1 MRLPRWM
8 VASALIVAASLG
20 SAPALA
26 DDEGGTATLT
36 GSVSLR
42 EPGDIPAGS
51 VLTVTVED
59 TSRADA
65 PAVPLA
71 QAQIDLTDQR
81 APIPFELPYP
91 TAALDQRAVYTARA
105 RVTMGD
111 RLLFTTTDSN
121 RVDVFNPAPADLVM
135 SAVAPPAPTSAPAP
149 DAALADT
156 YWKLVDV
163 DGAPVVVAEQLREPH
178 LVLNSADSRFAGSG
192 GVNRLM
198 GGYASDGI
206 GLTFGQTATT
216 MMAGPPEA
224 MAQEQLI
231 VAALQRV
238 RGFRIAG
245 DILTLL
251 DGAGTPV
258 LRAVAVALN

>member
-1 MRLPRWM
+1 MAPRT
-8 VASALIVAASLG
+8 VAGES
-20 SAPALA
+20 
-26 DDEGGTATLT
+26 TAKT
-36 GSVSLR
+36 
-42 EPGDIPAGS
+42 
-51 VLTVTVED
+51 D
-59 TSRADA
+59 TS
-65 PAVPLA
+65 
-71 QAQIDLTDQR
+71 I
-81 APIPFELPYP
+81 
-91 TAALDQRAVYTARA
+91 
-105 RVTMGD
+105 
-111 RLLFTTTDSN
+111 
-121 RVDVFNPAPADLVM
+121 
-135 SAVAPPAPTSAPAP
+135 
-149 DAALADT
+149 
-156 YWKLVDV
+156 
-163 DGAPVVVAEQLREPH
+163 REH
-178 LVLNSADSRFAGSG
+178 LHELVLNSADSRFAGSG